1 MKLLLGDG
9 DMAAAA
15 VDVNLTNKSG
25 FTVLDLLDVVQQIVN
40 EPGDYILR
48 DLLLRSGAL
57 RASELIKSSS
67 AATPQVHQNSS
78 ITEPPQIQNQQ
89 NVFVMETS
97 FLNPSQLW
105 KMSVKELEQSSEG
118 TKNALMVVVV
128 LIATVT
134 YQAIL
139 QPPGGFNAHEYW
151 NITTFQGP
159 ALMIKSL
166 ALFIPFTILNS
177 VGFFTSVAVIILLIN
192 RFPLK
197 KLLRLAVCSMAATYA
212 CGFLYIAPAAFI
224 VSLVVPMTMAV
235 VLTADPVGFRTHLT
249 KMMARFRVGSRGVS
263 RNETHVEA

>member
-1 MKLLLGDG
+1 MLLGDG
-9 DMAAAA
+9 DMAGAA

-25 FTVLDLLDVVQQIVN
+25 ITALDLLDVVQQIVS
-40 EPGDYILR
+40 EPGDYMLR

-105 KMSVKELEQSSEG
+105 KMSVIELEQSSEG

-139 QPPGGFNAHEYW
+139 QPPGGFDAQGW
-151 NITTFQGP
+151 NITPFQGP
-159 ALMIKSL
+159 ALMIRSL

-177 VGFFTSVAVIILLIN
+177 VGFFTSVIILLIN

-224 VSLVVPMTMAV
+224 VSLMVPMTMAV
-235 VLTADPVGFRTHLT
+235 VLTADPVGFRIHLT
-249 KMMARFRVGSRGVS
+249 KMMARFGVGSRGVS
-263 RNETHVEA
+263 RNETHVGA

>member
-9 DMAAAA
+9 DTAAAA

-25 FTVLDLLDVVQQIVN
+25 FTVLDLLDVVRQIVN
-40 EPGDYILR
+40 ESGDYILR

-67 AATPQVHQNSS
+67 APTPQVHQNSS
-78 ITEPPQIQNQQ
+78 ITEPPRIQNQQ

-105 KMSVKELEQSSEG
+105 KMAVKELEQSSEG
-118 TKNALMVVVV
+118 SKNALMVVVV

-139 QPPGGFNAHEYW
+139 QPPGGFDAQDW
-151 NITTFQGP
+151 NITPFQGP

-235 VLTADPVGFRTHLT
+235 VLIADPVGFRTHLA
-249 KMMARFRVGSRGVS
+249 KMMARFRVGSRGIS